1 MKTITWIT
9 PDYFLQVDLPV
20 LLHLKKYFQLK
31 WVVYAQ
37 PNSDKA
43 KTAREYAQKHNI
55 DITFF
60 TIKGHRYSPLC
71 YKQYCKQ
78 MQILKSLNSDIY
90 YFNIIGFPYLL
101 FAIKRY
107 IPHNKV
113 IMTMH
118 HGKIHKGMQLRHL
131 YKYYLKYLCRQD
143 FHFQY
148 FSESQAKY
156 FSGNKEKCHII
167 PLALNDF
174 GHSNKIPSPTSI
186 TFLSFGH
193 IIETKNIGL
202 LIRAAEEVKKY
213 CKLPFKVRIVGHCRN
228 WEPYQ
233 QLIKHPEIFDLSIKS
248 IPDTDIPDLFA
259 TTHYLV
265 LPYKSVTQSGPL
277 RIAYGYNTPVIASDL
292 EGFKESIINNV
303 TGLLFKT
310 DDVTSLAS
318 LMRNVIENP
327 QTYNIIKSK
336 QKEYINNNI
345 SEKVIINKYINMFNN
360 II

>member
-1 MKTITWIT
+1 
-9 PDYFLQVDLPV
+9 
-20 LLHLKKYFQLK
+20 
-31 WVVYAQ
+31 
-37 PNSDKA
+37 
-43 KTAREYAQKHNI
+43 
-55 DITFF
+55 
-60 TIKGHRYSPLC
+60 
-71 YKQYCKQ
+71 
-78 MQILKSLNSDIY
+78 
-90 YFNIIGFPYLL
+90 
-101 FAIKRY
+101 
-107 IPHNKV
+107 
-113 IMTMH
+113 MH
-118 HGKIHKGMQLRHL
+118 
-131 YKYYLKYLCRQD
+131 
-143 FHFQY
+143 
-148 FSESQAKY
+148 
-156 FSGNKEKCHII
+156 
-167 PLALNDF
+167 
-174 GHSNKIPSPTSI
+174 
-186 TFLSFGH
+186 
-193 IIETKNIGL
+193 
-202 LIRAAEEVKKY
+202 
-213 CKLPFKVRIVGHCRN
+213 
-228 WEPYQ
+228 
-233 QLIKHPEIFDLSIKS
+233 IKS